1 MFKQL
6 LVPLDGS
13 QLAEAALPV
22 AAYLAPQFGASVCLV
37 HIIEKNAPKEIHGER
52 HLTDEEEAHTYLE
65 GVAKRAFPPGLSVK
79 RHVHTTETSNVAS
92 SIVEHVGELASD
104 LIVMCTHGHGG
115 LRSLVFGTIAQQI
128 IAVGVCPV
136 LLIHPKGAGEAPA
149 LCCQNI
155 LIPLD
160 GNPEHEHVI
169 PIAAEL
175 APIFSAAV
183 HLVTAVH
190 TRGTLSG
197 ERAATSRLLP
207 GTTSALL
214 DLAYQRAGDRLK
226 RPMALLQHAGVSVTT
241 HIQRGDPAQVIA
253 RTAEE
258 IKADL
263 IVLGTHGKAGMEA
276 FWEGSITPQI
286 ARQTQVPMLLVRV
299 RAAGQGQ
306 EDAQSKG

>member
-13 QLAEAALPV
+13 RPAESVLPA
-22 AAYLAPQFGASVCLV
+22 AAYLAPLLNASVKLV
-37 HIIEKNAPKEIHGER
+37 HIIEKNAPKEVHGER
-52 HLTDEEEAHTYLE
+52 HLTDDGEARAYLE
-65 GVAKRAFPPGLSVK
+65 DVAKRAFPPEVPVE

-92 SIVEHVGELASD
+92 SIVEHVGEFASD
-104 LIVMCTHGHGG
+104 LILMCTHGHGG
-115 LRSLVFGTIAQQI
+115 LHSWIVGTIAQQV
-128 IAVGVCPV
+128 IAMGTCPV
-136 LLIHPKGAGEAPA
+136 LLIQPQDDETPPICA
-149 LCCQNI
+149 CRNI

-160 GNPEHEHVI
+160 GNPDHEQVI
-169 PIAAEL
+169 PLAAEFASL
-175 APIFSAAV
+175 SSAVV

-214 DLAYQRAGDRLK
+214 DLTYQHAGDRLN
-226 RPMALLQHAGVSVTT
+226 RSVSLLKNAGVSVTT
-241 HIQRGDPAQVIA
+241 HIERGDPAQVIA
-253 RTAEE
+253 RMAKDIE
-258 IKADL
+258 ADM

-299 RAAGQGQ
+299 RTEGQDQ
-306 EDAQSKG
+306 EGT